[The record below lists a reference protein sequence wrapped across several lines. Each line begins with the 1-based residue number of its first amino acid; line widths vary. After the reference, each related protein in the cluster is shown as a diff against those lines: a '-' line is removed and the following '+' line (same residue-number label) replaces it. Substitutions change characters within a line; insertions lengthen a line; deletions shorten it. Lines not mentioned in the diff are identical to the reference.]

1 MDEVKKV
8 CVLGAGTMG
17 SRISLMSA
25 VRGGYEVSVYDI
37 SEEALQNCPQRQ
49 KQMGAMM
56 ISAGAVSQEEL
67 DAGMDRI
74 NYTTDPAEASENAD
88 ILSESVA
95 EIIEVKRQTH
105 AQFDKLCPPH
115 TILTTNTSS
124 LLVSDIEDAVSR
136 GDKFAAL
143 HFHGGLGSL
152 ADIMRGPRTSDE
164 TVESLKRFAY
174 SIGEVPMVMK
184 KEKGGYLY
192 NTILGGLLRS
202 ALTLAAGGYGDP
214 QDIDRAYMLVT
225 RQPMGPFGMM
235 DGIGLNIVF
244 EAGQGL
250 IRDDPEVT
258 QEQMMAFVRSYMER
272 GELGMK
278 TGKGFY
284 TYPDPAFRQ
293 PGFLTGRDDQTS
305 VSP

>member
-56 ISAGAVSQEEL
+56 ISAGTVSQEEL
-67 DAGMDRI
+67 DVGMARI
-74 NYTTDPAEASENAD
+74 NYTADPAEASENAD

-95 EIIEVKRQTH
+95 ELVEAKRQTH
-105 AQFDKLCPPH
+105 SRFDKLCPPH
-115 TILTTNTSS
+115 TIMTTNTSS
-124 LLVSDIEDAVSR
+124 LLVSDIEDAVLR
-136 GDKFAAL
+136 GDKFAAM
-143 HFHGGLGSL
+143 HFHGGWGSL
-152 ADIMRGPRTSDE
+152 VDIMRGPRTSDE
-164 TVESLKRFAY
+164 TVEFLKRFTR

-192 NTILGGLLRS
+192 NTILGGILHA
-202 ALTLAAGGYGDP
+202 ALSLAAGGYADP

-225 RQPMGPFGMM
+225 KQRYGPFGMM
-235 DGIGLNIVF
+235 DSIGLNIVF
-244 EAGQGL
+244 EGGPNL
-250 IRDDPEVT
+250 FRDDTEVT
-258 QEQMMAFVRSYMER
+258 QEQLMACVLSHVER

-284 TYPDPAFRQ
+284 TYPNPAFQQ
-293 PGFLTGRDDQTS
+293 PNFLTGDDD
-305 VSP
+305 